1 MVIVYDVFELYLSD
15 ITYLDHS
22 GAAQYPESVIRSI
35 YNDLTNNVYGNPH
48 SGNPSSQLSS
58 DILEQ
63 VRSRILKHFN
73 TSCKTHTVIF
83 TTGAT
88 AALKLLAER
97 FDWQPVFSKE
107 SPHRSRFCYLHE
119 NHTSVVGIRERA
131 ALSGAQ
137 VICINEKD
145 LLKQLQFTSEG
156 TKDHLHFKQ
165 FDSSG
170 NEDETDDFF
179 VKEYVNCC
187 YNLFAFPAMCNFSG
201 RKYPLEWVSQIQ
213 QGSLFT
219 SSHLCHWFVVL
230 DASSFVSTSPLDL
243 SSCTADFV
251 PISFYKIFGFPT
263 GLGALI
269 VKNSSSYILRNCY
282 YGGGTVQATISSERF
297 HVMKNN
303 IAERCVN
310 FFALVY

>member
-1 MVIVYDVFELYLSD
+1 M
-15 ITYLDHS
+15 
-22 GAAQYPESVIRSI
+22 RSI
-35 YNDLTNNVYGNPH
+35 YSDLTSNVYGNPH
-48 SGNPSSQLSS
+48 SRNPCSQLSS
-58 DILEQ
+58 DIVEQ

-73 TSCKTHTVIF
+73 TSCEKHTVIF
-83 TTGAT
+83 TAGAT
-88 AALKLLAER
+88 AALKLLAES
-97 FDWQPVFSKE
+97 FDWQAAFSKD
-107 SPHRSRFCYLHE
+107 SSHRSRFCYLHE

-145 LLKQLQFTSEG
+145 LLEQLQFTSG
-156 TKDHLHFKQ
+156 GKKDHSHFKQ
-165 FDSSG
+165 FDSLANG
-170 NEDETDDFF
+170 DETDNCF

-187 YNLFAFPAMCNFSG
+187 HNLFAFPAMCNFSG
-201 RKYPLEWVSQIQ
+201 KKYPLEWVSQTQ

-219 SSHLCHWFVVL
+219 SSHLCRWFVVL

-243 SSCTADFV
+243 NSCTADFV
-251 PISFYKIFGFPT
+251 PISFYKMFGFPT

-297 HVMKNN
+297 HVMKKN

-310 FFALVY
+310 VLRLNLLIVRLKQEH

>member
-1 MVIVYDVFELYLSD
+1 M
-15 ITYLDHS
+15 
-22 GAAQYPESVIRSI
+22 
-35 YNDLTNNVYGNPH
+35 
-48 SGNPSSQLSS
+48 
-58 DILEQ
+58 EQ

-73 TSCKTHTVIF
+73 TSCEKHTVIF
-83 TTGAT
+83 TAGAT
-88 AALKLLAER
+88 AALKLLAES
-97 FDWQPVFSKE
+97 FDWQAAFSKD
-107 SPHRSRFCYLHE
+107 SSHRSRFCYLHE

-145 LLKQLQFTSEG
+145 LLEQLQFTSG
-156 TKDHLHFKQ
+156 GKKDHSHFKQ
-165 FDSSG
+165 FDSLANG
-170 NEDETDDFF
+170 DETDNCF
-179 VKEYVNCC
+179 VKQYVNCC
-187 YNLFAFPAMCNFSG
+187 HNLFAFPAMCNFSG
-201 RKYPLEWVSQIQ
+201 KKYPLEWVSQTQ

-219 SSHLCHWFVVL
+219 SSHLCRWFVVL

-243 SSCTADFV
+243 NSCTADFV
-251 PISFYKIFGFPT
+251 PISFYKMFGFPT

-297 HVMKNN
+297 HVMKKN

-310 FFALVY
+310 VLRLNLLIVRLKQEH